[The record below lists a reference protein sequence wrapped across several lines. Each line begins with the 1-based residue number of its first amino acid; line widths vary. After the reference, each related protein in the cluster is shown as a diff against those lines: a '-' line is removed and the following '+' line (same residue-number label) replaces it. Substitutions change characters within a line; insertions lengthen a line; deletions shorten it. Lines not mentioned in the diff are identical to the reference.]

1 MKALISAILAISLVA
16 CGGGGGSGPEKAA
29 PQAAPSGTATVLF
42 YGDSTFEGAPYP
54 NRTQAARVSDRL
66 GIPIDSAAVSATR
79 LFQLLAGSDGRNPP
93 LRQSLALHP
102 NARFVLENF
111 GINDSG
117 MQQPET
123 FRNDLRQFVLEVRA
137 AGRIPILVTPNPS
150 YRSDPA
156 LQASFLAYV
165 QVIREVAAEQG
176 AHLIDVNA
184 QFAWITNDDLTE
196 GVHPLPAVYEQIAD
210 FLAAELQVIMN

>member
-1 MKALISAILAISLVA
+1 MKALITAILAISLAA
-16 CGGGGGSGPEKAA
+16 CGGGGGSEPEKATQ
-29 PQAAPSGTATVLF
+29 QAAPSGTATVLF
-42 YGDSTFEGAPYP
+42 YGDSTFVGAPYP
-54 NRTQAARVSDRL
+54 NRTQADRVSDRL

-93 LRQSLALHP
+93 LRQSLTLHP

-117 MQQPET
+117 MQQPEA

-137 AGRIPILVTPNPS
+137 AGRTPILVTPNPS
-150 YRSDPA
+150 YRADPA

-176 AHLIDVNA
+176 AHLIDVNT

-210 FLAAELQVIMN
+210 FLASELRAIMN